1 MPGTGTA
8 PTLEYLNPSVL
19 QPHPKNIRTDLGDLD
34 ELAASIKVQG
44 VLNPLTVVP
53 ATAKGKYRIVAGHRR
68 HAAAKLAGVR
78 PIPCLVR
85 TDLEDEADQLAAM
98 ITENGPREDLTIL
111 DEAAAFQGLL
121 DLGDTIKSASTRTGM
136 SQKRVRDRV
145 KIAGAPDTVKARI
158 VEHQITLDDAV
169 FIASHYDTPSER
181 ALIDTYLGTG
191 NWDWAKTRLKEITAA
206 NKKIAA
212 VRKAAEKDN
221 VAVADTMDERNRLI
235 EANEHELVRKIG
247 DTWPVPGRSDL
258 DPATI
263 LVYLSAGAGN
273 AAGIPEVE
281 IYEFHNPEPKP
292 DTVKPLTPRAD
303 TDDDPDTNT
312 EAGSAADHEP
322 NPPSAPS
329 PTATPP
335 ADPTPEELAAQQR
348 QADLDTAAQV
358 RLSFLRDTIKTAD
371 PDLAVT
377 ALKTALTYQATYG
390 ELQAGTVELDL
401 LGLADRATY
410 LEWIDRQ
417 TTLAP
422 LAWAMATVAVIG
434 SGADNLQYHSL
445 GFNDAIS
452 DPGDCGGHV
461 FTLLPQLGY
470 QWSEIEEQAIAEAT
484 PDAEPADE

>member
-34 ELAASIKVQG
+34 ELASSIKVQG

-53 ATAKGKYRIVAGHRR
+53 VTAKGKYRIVAGHRR

-145 KIAGAPDTVKARI
+145 KIAGAPETVKARI
-158 VEHQITLDDAV
+158 VEHEITLDDAV

-191 NWDWAKTRLKEITAA
+191 NWDWAKTRLKEIAAA
-206 NKKIAA
+206 NKKIAT
-212 VRKAAEKDN
+212 VRKAAEKDK
-221 VAVADTMDERNRLI
+221 VAFADTLEERNRLI
-235 EANEHELVRKIG
+235 EADDRDQCRKIS

-258 DPATI
+258 DPADV
-263 LVYLSAGAGN
+263 LVYVAPGVGN
-273 AAGIPEVE
+273 TAGIPHIEV
-281 IYEFHNPEPKP
+281 YEFFNHEPQPE
-292 DTVKPLTPRAD
+292 TVTPLTPRDD
-303 TDDDPDTNT
+303 TGGDPDPDT
-312 EAGSAADHEP
+312 GVADQEP
-322 NPPSAPS
+322 SPPSAPA
-329 PTATPP
+329 PTATPL
-335 ADPTPEELAAQQR
+335 AEPTAEELAKQQR
-348 QADLDTAAQV
+348 RADLATAAQT
-358 RLSFLRDTIKTAD
+358 RRAFLRDTIKAAD
-371 PDLAVT
+371 PDLAIP
-377 ALKTALTYQATYG
+377 ALKAALTYQATYG
-390 ELQAGTVELDL
+390 EAGSDELDL
-401 LGLADRATY
+401 LGMADTDTY

-422 LAWAMATVAVIG
+422 LAWAVATVAVIG
-434 SGADNLQYHSL
+434 QGAANLAAPHVS
-445 GFNDAIS
+445 FNDAIN
-452 DPGDCGGHV
+452 DPDDCGGRV

-470 QWSEIEEQAIAEAT
+470 HWSEIEEQAIAEAT
-484 PDAEPADE
+484 PDVAPADE

>member
-85 TDLEDEADQLAAM
+85 TDLENEADQLAAM

-158 VEHQITLDDAV
+158 VEHEITLDDAV

-181 ALIDTYLGTG
+181 ALIDSYLGTG

-212 VRKAAEKDN
+212 VRKAAEKDK
-221 VAVADTMDERNRLI
+221 VAVADTPEERNRLI
-235 EANEHELVRKIG
+235 EADDHELYRKIS

-258 DPATI
+258 DPATV

-273 AAGIPEVE
+273 TAGLPYVEVF
-281 IYEFHNPEPKP
+281 EFYNPEPQP
-292 DTVKPLTPRAD
+292 DTITPLAPRVDAD
-303 TDDDPDTNT
+303 AGDPDPDTG
-312 EAGSAADHEP
+312 GSADQEP
-322 NPPSAPS
+322 NPPSAPA
-329 PTATPP
+329 PTAEPP
-335 ADPTPEELAAQQR
+335 AEPTADELAAQQR
-348 QADLDTAAQV
+348 QADLETAAQT
-358 RLSFLRDTIKTAD
+358 RLAFLRDTIKAAD

-452 DPGDCGGHV
+452 DPGDCGGRV